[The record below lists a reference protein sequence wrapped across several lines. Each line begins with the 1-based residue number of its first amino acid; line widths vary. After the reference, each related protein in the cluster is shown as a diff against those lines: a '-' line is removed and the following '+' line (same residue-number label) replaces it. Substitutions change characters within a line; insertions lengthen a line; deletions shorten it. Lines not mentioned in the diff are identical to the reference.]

1 MVRIA
6 FADCVVEVDFV
17 VGLTGTPAS
26 SSDSSS
32 KAAMSFL
39 ILVPGDSR
47 AMDTIEELSSAG
59 VEARLDRVERAGDD
73 IVIGVNYVV
82 VVVKMFI
89 VRWWS

>member
-1 MVRIA
+1 V
-6 FADCVVEVDFV
+6 FADCVVEVCFV

-59 VEARLDRVERAGDD
+59 VEARLDRVERAGED
-73 IVIGVNYVV
+73 IVIGVDYVEVV
-82 VVVKMFI
+82 VRMFST
-89 VRWWS
+89 R

>member
-1 MVRIA
+1 M
-6 FADCVVEVDFV
+6 DVDFV

-73 IVIGVNYVV
+73 IVIDVNYVV
-82 VVVKMFI
+82 VVVKLSN
-89 VRWWS
+89 VRR

>member
-1 MVRIA
+1 MVRVA
-6 FADCVVEVDFV
+6 FADRVVEVDLI

-59 VEARLDRVERAGDD
+59 VEARLDRVERAGED
-73 IVIGVNYVV
+73 IVIVVNYVRV
-82 VVVKMFI
+82 VVMVFS
-89 VRWWS
+89 VRW

>member
-1 MVRIA
+1 MVRVA
-6 FADCVVEVDFV
+6 FADCVVEVGFV

-59 VEARLDRVERAGDD
+59 VEARLDRVERAGED
-73 IVIGVNYVV
+73 IVIGVDWFE
-82 VVVKMFI
+82 VVVKMSSI
-89 VRWWS
+89 R

>member
-1 MVRIA
+1 
-6 FADCVVEVDFV
+6 
-17 VGLTGTPAS
+17 
-26 SSDSSS
+26 
-32 KAAMSFL
+32 
-39 ILVPGDSR
+39 
-47 AMDTIEELSSAG
+47 MDTIEELSSAG